1 MKTINSTV
9 PEKVREL
16 INGIEPE
23 SDVIIYGSH
32 ARGEASP
39 DSDWDILIIT
49 ERILSWDEEQNLRSV
64 IYRYEVASDTVL
76 SLVIH
81 SKEEWDNPLF
91 RLTPFYRNVNR
102 DGIRI

>member
-1 MKTINSTV
+1 MKTVNSTV

-23 SDVIIYGSH
+23 AEVILYGSH
-32 ARGEASP
+32 ARGEAEP

-49 ERILSWDEEQNLRSV
+49 DRILSWDEEQKLRSV

-81 SKEEWDNPLF
+81 SKKEWDNPLF
-91 RLTPFYRNVNR
+91 QLTPFYRNVVR
-102 DGIRI
+102 DGIII

>member
-1 MKTINSTV
+1 MKTLNSSVT
-9 PEKVREL
+9 ERIREL
-16 INGIEPE
+16 VNGIEPE
-23 SDVIIYGSH
+23 AEMILYGSH
-32 ARGEASP
+32 ARGEAEP

-49 ERILSWDEEQNLRSV
+49 DRILSWDEEQKLRSI

-81 SKEEWDNPLF
+81 SKKEWENPLF
-91 RLTPFYRNVNR
+91 QLTPFYKNVVR